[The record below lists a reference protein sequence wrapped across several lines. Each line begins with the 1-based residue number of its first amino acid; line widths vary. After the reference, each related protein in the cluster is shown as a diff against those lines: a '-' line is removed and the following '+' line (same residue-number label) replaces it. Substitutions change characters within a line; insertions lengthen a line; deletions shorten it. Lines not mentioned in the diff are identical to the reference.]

1 MGKILVK
8 DIMTRDVITLNIDQS
23 FCQVA
28 EIFQEKNIRHLPVV
42 NSQGEIL
49 GIISQHDLNRIASPR
64 KDDHGGYLYD
74 SSLLCK
80 YILQQHLIK
89 DTITLSPEDTL
100 ENAVELMARKKL
112 GCIPIVGPEGKVVG
126 ITTPVDMMR
135 LFLKD
140 LRGTH

>member
-1 MGKILVK
+1 
-8 DIMTRDVITLNIDQS
+8 
-23 FCQVA
+23 
-28 EIFQEKNIRHLPVV
+28 LPVV